1 MHGQGMQTAGEF
13 SVQQPVNDA
22 LAGKGLQIGKAV
34 TDHEQPEMGF
44 ALRWGTVLVGFV
56 HQFQVQGGQFPGQE
70 ILDALSAS
78 HWNGLVF
85 LGRGAL
91 FGARG

>member
-1 MHGQGMQTAGEF
+1 
-13 SVQQPVNDA
+13 
-22 LAGKGLQIGKAV
+22 
-34 TDHEQPEMGF
+34 
-44 ALRWGTVLVGFV
+44 VLVGFV